1 MLTQNIF
8 QSLPD
13 NLENEVFESLVQ
25 NDNLRIERIISNGHR
40 SPESGWYD
48 QADNE
53 WVILLK
59 GEAMLSFEQGD
70 DVHLK
75 PGDYLNIPAHCKH
88 KVSWSKTE
96 TIWLAVH
103 Y

>member
-70 DVHLK
+70 DAHLK